1 MFTIKLLTFTKE
13 SFEKRFEMSLSP
25 DPKFLFSFILMI
37 QLKLFITNKKKQFNT
52 AICKF
57 YDSKQTLVQFCETFH
72 CPSYGHKFSLSVYK
86 I

>member
-37 QLKLFITNKKKQFNT
+37 QLKLFITNKKK
-52 AICKF
+52 
-57 YDSKQTLVQFCETFH
+57 
-72 CPSYGHKFSLSVYK
+72 
-86 I
+86 